1 MLDIIL
7 LKVKKNLSLSAE
19 EQEYIFLEAFTRFI
33 QNTDEVAYPFIKIN
47 LEHLISGYITE
58 EEQMSPNF
66 IQQLSELASHTLA
79 LPVKH
84 QADGVYFMVRYLLA
98 KRKSTT
104 AMRYAV
110 LFLHQ
115 LAEDKREEI
124 DKLTLDYLEYFATN
138 NQTGSQPSDPNKEQF
153 AKVYTGL
160 EKGTSRQFLTPEFL
174 ENPFHPYFKEYNPEI
189 HRILAMSSLAQL
201 KKS

>member
-7 LKVKKNLSLSAE
+7 LKVKKSLPFGRRARV
-19 EQEYIFLEAFTRFI
+19 YLLEAFTRFI

-98 KRKSTT
+98 KRKAPRRC
-104 AMRYAV
+104 AMPCS
-110 LFLHQ
+110 
-115 LAEDKREEI
+115 
-124 DKLTLDYLEYFATN
+124 FA
-138 NQTGSQPSDPNKEQF
+138 P
-153 AKVYTGL
+153 
-160 EKGTSRQFLTPEFL
+160 TSR
-174 ENPFHPYFKEYNPEI
+174 
-189 HRILAMSSLAQL
+189 R
-201 KKS
+201 